1 MHGETDVSEGK
12 QSWTAYYTKGEEVV
26 AVASMMRDPYMAQS
40 AELMRRGK
48 MPSKSDLQKGVEIL
62 EINIPS
68 EVKI

>member
-1 MHGETDVSEGK
+1 MS
-12 QSWTAYYTKGEEVV
+12 
-26 AVASMMRDPYMAQS
+26 SMMRDPYMAQS
-40 AELMRRGK
+40 AELIRRRK

>member
-1 MHGETDVSEGK
+1 
-12 QSWTAYYTKGEEVV
+12 
-26 AVASMMRDPYMAQS
+26 
-40 AELMRRGK
+40 MRRGK